1 MLFRFEYAAVLS
13 IGVLFIILFGV
24 FYVNDTLAEQVLT
37 LALASSSSTLP
48 MPRDIF
54 ISTMFLVG
62 EFFVTIIAL
71 VTLPQLIVRD
81 EQQKTLPLF
90 LSRPIPRWNYYF
102 GKYIASTATLSAS
115 MCFLAAFIS
124 VFVFIQSPLSFTG
137 GGCFYFFLVF
147 KIALL
152 SEWAGTI
159 IVLLYYIGGHF
170 NFLFPK
176 WGSAYAGTW
185 GDMMLTAYYI
195 LPDLT
200 PVSSWSLLS
209 AAVENYPLDINYGY
223 WFLKQTGIYTIGFLF
238 LGYDSFRKKS
248 F

>member
-81 EQQKTLPLF
+81 EQQKPLPLF

-115 MCFLAAFIS
+115 MCFLAALIS
-124 VFVFIQSPLSFTG
+124 VFVFIQSP
-137 GGCFYFFLVF
+137 
-147 KIALL
+147 
-152 SEWAGTI
+152 
-159 IVLLYYIGGHF
+159 
-170 NFLFPK
+170 
-176 WGSAYAGTW
+176 
-185 GDMMLTAYYI
+185 
-195 LPDLT
+195 
-200 PVSSWSLLS
+200 SLLPVV
-209 AAVENYPLDINYGY
+209 AVSTFF
-223 WFLKQTGIYTIGFLF
+223 WFSKLPFCLNGRELSLYSCTTSEAILTFCFLNGDR
-238 LGYDSFRKKS
+238 LMRGPGVI
-248 F
+248 